1 MGNQKKK
8 SAKAQGKAAQEQRK
22 RILYIAGA
30 AVVVCLLVIGLLMGG
45 GSQEKNG
52 DVKISLDAYL
62 VYYADIVI
70 RDYGTVTVKLDQSQ
84 APITC
89 DNFVKLAES
98 GFYDGLTFHRIMDG
112 FMMQGGDPK
121 ADGTGGSGEKIVGE
135 FIKNGYNNTLSH
147 TRGAISM
154 ARARD
159 YNSASS
165 QFFIVQQDSV
175 TLDRLYAVGETA
187 CNGVHGKNRL
197 ASNSLLES
205 LVFAK
210 RAAEDLM
217 AGYEKVSER
226 VAFSVD
232 VSDYKDYQRDYKKAV
247 LAAIERER
255 KSHE

>member
-8 SAKAQGKAAQEQRK
+8 SAKAQAKAVREQRK

-175 TLDRLYAVGETA
+175 TLDRLYAAFGYVTEGMDVVDAICKDAKPTDN
-187 CNGVHGKNRL
+187 NGTIPKEAQPVI
-197 ASNSLLES
+197 ES
-205 LVFAK
+205 ITI
-210 RAAEDLM
+210 RAEGA
-217 AGYEKVSER
+217 
-226 VAFSVD
+226 
-232 VSDYKDYQRDYKKAV
+232 
-247 LAAIERER
+247 
-255 KSHE
+255 

>member
-8 SAKAQGKAAQEQRK
+8 SAKAQGKAVQEQRK

-30 AVVVCLLVIGLLMGG
+30 AVVVCLVVKLLTMGAPWEMK
-45 GSQEKNG
+45 EKG
-52 DVKISLDAYL
+52 KTSLDPKL

-89 DNFVKLAES
+89 ENFVKLAQS

-121 ADGTGGSGEKIVGE
+121 ANGTGGSGENIVGE
-135 FIKNGYNNTLSH
+135 FIKNGYENTLSH

-154 ARARD
+154 ARAKD

-175 TLDRLYAVGETA
+175 SLDRLYAAFGYVTEGMDVVDAVCRDAKPTDN
-187 CNGVHGKNRL
+187 NGTIPKDAQPVI
-197 ASNSLLES
+197 ES
-205 LVFAK
+205 VTI
-210 RAAEDLM
+210 RTE
-217 AGYEKVSER
+217 GP
-226 VAFSVD
+226 
-232 VSDYKDYQRDYKKAV
+232 
-247 LAAIERER
+247 
-255 KSHE
+255 